1 MKHEEM
7 MCLYVYSNERRA
19 VASDRCLAQ
28 GWFRDDER
36 ESDEDGDD
44 DWSQGVSEERD

>member
-28 GWFRDDER
+28 GWFRDER

>member
-28 GWFRDDER
+28 GWFRDER
-36 ESDEDGDD
+36 ATKTGMMTGHRE
-44 DWSQGVSEERD
+44 